1 MKKIL
6 IANRGEIAV
15 RIIRACRDMGIA
27 TVGIYSECDRAA
39 LHVRLADEAWPI
51 GPNPPRE
58 SYLRID
64 TIVEAAKRSGAD
76 AVHPGY
82 GFLAENEDF
91 AAACRDA
98 GLIFIGPTPEA
109 IALMGS
115 KTAARHAAIK
125 AGVPVVPGTEDSL
138 DESVADAEVLA
149 IGERIGY
156 PLMLKAVA
164 GGGGK
169 GMRMVATP
177 ADLPGALR
185 AARSEAGSA
194 FGDSAVYLERRIM
207 HPRHIE
213 VQLLGDQH
221 GTVLPFVE
229 RECSLQRRH
238 QKVLEESP
246 SLAVS
251 AETRRA
257 MTAAAAAVAKMV
269 NYTNAG
275 TIEFLL
281 DEHERFYFLEMNTR
295 LQVEHPITEMVTG
308 VDLVSWQIRI
318 ARGEKLTLDPQSL
331 LVPRG
336 HAVEC
341 RVYAEDPDNGF
352 MPSPGRLTGLR
363 VPHGPGVR
371 DDSGAYEGGDVPIFY
386 DPLISKLITWGETRA
401 QALARMQRALSEYE
415 VRGIKTTIPFFQWV
429 LTDEDFI
436 AGRFDTGF
444 IDRKL
449 GARGGAPL
457 REASEEQQDLAA
469 IVAALNHLTSAAT
482 APLAGSPAASS
493 RWKNQARADAV
504 RAAGRQA
511 GPA

>member
-1 MKKIL
+1 VKKIL

-15 RIIRACRDMGIA
+15 RVIRACRDMGIA
-27 TVGIYSECDRAA
+27 TVAIYSECDRAA
-39 LHVRLADEAWPI
+39 LHVRLADEAWPV
-51 GPNPPRE
+51 GGSPPRE

-64 TIVEAAKRSGAD
+64 TIVEVARRAGAD

-109 IALMGS
+109 IRLMGS

-125 AGVPVVPGTEDSL
+125 AGVPVVPGTEDPL
-138 DESVADAEVLA
+138 DEAVPDATVLA
-149 IGERIGY
+149 IADRIGY

-177 ADLPGALR
+177 GELPGALR

-207 HPRHIE
+207 QPRHIE

-238 QKVLEESP
+238 QKVIEESP

-251 AETRRA
+251 AATRLA
-257 MTAAAAAVAKMV
+257 MTSAAAAVARTV

-281 DEHERFYFLEMNTR
+281 DEDERFYFLEMNTR

-318 ARGEKLTLDPQSL
+318 ARGERLSLDPASL
-331 LVPRG
+331 LTPRG

-341 RVYAEDPDNGF
+341 RVYAEDPDSGF
-352 MPSPGRLTGLR
+352 MPSPGRITGLR
-363 VPHGPGVR
+363 VPNGPGVR
-371 DDSGAYEGGDVPIFY
+371 DDSGAYEGGEVPIFY
-386 DPLISKLITWGETRA
+386 DPMISKLITWGETRPH
-401 QALARMQRALSEYE
+401 ALARMQRALTEYE

-449 GARGGAPL
+449 SARNGQPL
-457 REASEEQQDLAA
+457 REPNAAQQELAA
-469 IVAALNHLTSAAT
+469 IAAALSHMTSAAT
-482 APLAGSPAASS
+482 APLSGMPAPTS
-493 RWKNQARADAV
+493 RWKDRARSDAV
-504 RAAGRQA
+504 GRD
-511 GPA
+511 GR

>member
-1 MKKIL
+1 
-6 IANRGEIAV
+6 
-15 RIIRACRDMGIA
+15 MGIA
-27 TVGIYSECDRAA
+27 TVAIFSECDRTA
-39 LHVRLADEAWPI
+39 LHVRLADEAWPV

-64 TIVEAAKRSGAD
+64 AIVEVAKRAGAD

-82 GFLAENEDF
+82 GFLAENADF
-91 AAACRDA
+91 AAACSEA

-109 IALMGS
+109 INLMGS
-115 KTAARHAAIK
+115 KTAARQAAIK
-125 AGVPVVPGTEDSL
+125 AGVPVVPGTEQPL
-138 DESVADAEVLA
+138 DERVPDAHVLA
-149 IGERIGY
+149 EAERIGY

-177 ADLPGALR
+177 EELPGALR

-207 HPRHIE
+207 QPRHIE

-238 QKVLEESP
+238 QKVIEESP

-251 AETRRA
+251 AATRQA
-257 MTAAAAAVAKMV
+257 MTTAAASVARTV

-318 ARGEKLTLDPQSL
+318 ARGERLTLDPDAL
-331 LVPRG
+331 LTPRG

-341 RVYAEDPDNGF
+341 RVYAEDPDSGF
-352 MPSPGRLTGLR
+352 MPSPGRITGLR

-371 DDSGAYEGGDVPIFY
+371 DDSGAYEGGEVPIFY
-386 DPLISKLITWGETRA
+386 DPMISKLITWGETRPH
-401 QALARMQRALSEYE
+401 ALARMQRALAEY
-415 VRGIKTTIPFFQWV
+415 R
-429 LTDEDFI
+429 
-436 AGRFDTGF
+436 
-444 IDRKL
+444 
-449 GARGGAPL
+449 GARHQDHHPIFPVGPYRRGLHRRPL
-457 REASEEQQDLAA
+457 
-469 IVAALNHLTSAAT
+469 
-482 APLAGSPAASS
+482 
-493 RWKNQARADAV
+493 
-504 RAAGRQA
+504 
-511 GPA
+511 